1 MLGSSLRLGVTRRA
15 GTAGHDLFNLLAMN
29 PKSAHRAITPIAKK
43 STSASPSPTPK
54 CCTACTGCTR
64 KAMMAK
70 TRNSIPIFF
79 TPVLFSWLPFSC
91 AQHHV
96 SSRAHNHGGGKGGEE
111 GQWICTWPTVV
122 KVSINAC
129 KKGSTSCS
137 WLSNAQSPSYQDII
151 VANWN
156 LLQQYIASSLFCERR
171 WMYVSNVQ

>member
-1 MLGSSLRLGVTRRA
+1 MLLICLHKFCILQSFRSHVEQLCQLDKVNKIIRHARLLTKTRGYSSCRHSRS
-15 GTAGHDLFNLLAMN
+15 HDLFNLLAMN

-43 STSASPSPTPK
+43 STSASPSPTPN

-64 KAMMAK
+64 KAMIAK
-70 TRNSIPIFF
+70 TRNNIPIFF

-91 AQHHV
+91 GQHHV

-137 WLSNAQSPSYQDII
+137 WLSNA
-151 VANWN
+151 
-156 LLQQYIASSLFCERR
+156 
-171 WMYVSNVQ
+171 